1 MAPTDDAG
9 ATGARIGPNA
19 ITQIGAALQ
28 AAVGSSAT
36 RGLFGRAGLASYLDE
51 PPAHMVDESEVI
63 HLHAIVRET
72 LAPSLAQQIA
82 ADAGTATGDYLLRHR
97 IPKPAQWLLRLMP
110 RRIASRVLVAAIA
123 RNAWTFRGSGRLR
136 AMAGATPTF
145 ILEDCAICRGA
156 RAARPLC
163 RYYAATFERLFRTL
177 IDPSATVVETEC
189 AAVAGGQCRFEVHWG
204 LIPRPDC
211 S

>member
-1 MAPTDDAG
+1 MAPTDDPG
-9 ATGARIGPNA
+9 ANGARIGPNA
-19 ITQIGAALQ
+19 IIQIGAALET
-28 AAVGSSAT
+28 ALGLSAT
-36 RGLFGRAGLASYLDE
+36 RGLFGRAGLARYVDE

-72 LAPSLAQQIA
+72 LAPSLAQRIA
-82 ADAGTATGDYLLRHR
+82 GHAGTATADYLLRHR

-177 IDPSATVVETEC
+177 VDPSATVVETEC
-189 AAVAGGQCRFEVHWG
+189 AAVAGGRCRFEVHWG
-204 LIPRPDC
+204 LIPRPD
-211 S
+211 